1 MENDNQIQENVDN
14 KKITTDRKRNIIII
28 ISSIIILL
36 GVFIFINLIGN
47 KNEQA
52 GNNNETSNSTEKT
65 ENAKPEE
72 ILVGSDTLVVYYSH
86 TGTTE
91 KAALKI
97 RELLNADLV
106 ELEPVTTYPTDYNAH
121 VEVVQ
126 NEQNDNARPP
136 LKTTVNDFDKY
147 NTIFIGYPIWIG
159 IQPMLIDTFVESYNF
174 EGKTV
179 VLFATSGSTAITDSE
194 TDIKKLLPKS
204 TFKESLLIK
213 NIDDIEPWL
222 KKIGML

>member
-1 MENDNQIQENVDN
+1 MENENQVQENVE
-14 KKITTDRKRNIIII
+14 KKTFTAEKKRNIIIVLSVVI
-28 ISSIIILL
+28 VLL
-36 GVFIFINLIGN
+36 GVFIVINLKGN
-47 KNEQA
+47 NEQA

-147 NTIFIGYPIWIG
+147 KTIFVGYPIWIG
-159 IQPMLIDTFVESYNF
+159 IQPMLIDTFLESYNF
-174 EGKTV
+174 DGKTV